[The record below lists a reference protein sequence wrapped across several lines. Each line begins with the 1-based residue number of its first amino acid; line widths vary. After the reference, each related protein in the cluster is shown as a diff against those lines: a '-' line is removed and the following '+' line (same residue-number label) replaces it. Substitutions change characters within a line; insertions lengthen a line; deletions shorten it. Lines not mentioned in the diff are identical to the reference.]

1 MEKTKAQLQE
11 TAKELNRR
19 FGLNP
24 PIDINIDQ
32 VHLELEIC
40 KRLFGLMSP
49 VAGEN
54 LPNILLDLITNEQ
67 THSPDEN

>member
-11 TAKELNRR
+11 TAKELNKR

-32 VHLELEIC
+32 IHLELGIC

-54 LPNILLDLITNEQ
+54 LPNILLNLMANGHAHT
-67 THSPDEN
+67 PDEN

>member
-11 TAKELNRR
+11 TAKELNKR

-32 VHLELEIC
+32 IHLELEIC

-54 LPNILLDLITNEQ
+54 LPNILLNLMANG
-67 THSPDEN
+67 HAHKPDEN